1 MAVPSFQVLP
11 VVTLETQKKL
21 NHEEHEEKLKNIEV
35 RRQNPGALFHALCP
49 HYSTT
54 PVLQSKNYV
63 VFILHSM
70 LDVYPVK

>member
-35 RRQNPGALFHALCP
+35 RRHESDGKKKCQ
-49 HYSTT
+49 
-54 PVLQSKNYV
+54 K
-63 VFILHSM
+63 
-70 LDVYPVK
+70 